1 MDRGEECLCCHEIG
15 PVMDK
20 ISDAAAVANHRLPL
34 CITSHPVLREF
45 ASINGF
51 WRLPG
56 TTIGNSMIM
65 DLMDQNIK
73 GTGMLLTGN

>member
-1 MDRGEECLCCHEIG
+1 MDRAEECLCCHEIG

-20 ISDAAAVANHRLPL
+20 ISDAAAVANHQLPL
-34 CITSHPVLREF
+34 CITSHQF

-65 DLMDQNIK
+65 NLMDQNIK